1 MTTTPLLHVRDATR
15 QFGSRT
21 AVDRA
26 TFDLHEGRVAA
37 LLGPSG
43 CGKSTLLRIIAGL
56 EPIDEGSV
64 SIGGVTVSAPA
75 DVLAPEKRGVG
86 LVFQDN
92 ALFPHLDV
100 QSNVAFGIAH
110 VEPGLR
116 RRKVADLLERFHVGH
131 LARSWPHQLSGGEQ
145 QRVAIA
151 RALARDPALLL
162 LDEPFSGLDGT
173 LRDTVR
179 QSLMA
184 DLRAAGATVLVV
196 THDRAEAMI
205 VADDLVLMDRGRIL
219 QVGSPAECYRKP
231 VSSAAA
237 RLLSDVLTLPTVV
250 SSGIADTPFGPV
262 PAQEVADGP
271 AGLIIRPEALQVS
284 ANGAAAAV
292 IAARFAGRA
301 YLVTLAIGEATITVV
316 MDSDPPAAGQSVH
329 VELDQAL
336 AVVRPAAG
344 SDAH

>member
-1 MTTTPLLHVRDATR
+1 MTIEPLLQVREVTR
-15 QFGSRT
+15 HFGSRT
-21 AVDRA
+21 AVDCA
-26 TFDLHEGRVAA
+26 SFDLYEGRVAA

-56 EPIDEGSV
+56 DSIDSGSV
-64 SIGGVTVSAPA
+64 SIGGGLASTPT

-100 QSNVAFGIAH
+100 ESNVAFGIAH
-110 VEPGLR
+110 VAPNLR
-116 RRKVADLLERFHVGH
+116 QRKVADLLERFHVGH
-131 LARSWPHQLSGGEQ
+131 LAKSWPHQLSGGEQ

-219 QVGSPAECYRKP
+219 QVGSPDECYREP
-231 VSSAAA
+231 VSGAAA
-237 RLLSDVLTLPTVV
+237 RLLSDVLIVPVEVV
-250 SSGIADTPFGPV
+250 AGVASTPFGPV
-262 PAQEVADGP
+262 SARDVVNGP
-271 AGLIIRPEALQVS
+271 AELLVRPEALHLSQT
-284 ANGAAAAV
+284 GAPASV
-292 IAARFAGRA
+292 VDVRFAGSAYVVTIEVGGATVTVRA
-301 YLVTLAIGEATITVV
+301 
-316 MDSDPPAAGQSVH
+316 DRDPPAAGEIVNIDIDRTH
-329 VELDQAL
+329 
-336 AVVRPAAG
+336 AVVRTP
-344 SDAH
+344 DR